1 MWAECRNR
9 LADEAAEAAADGTK
23 GKSKKGNGK
32 RGRAAGAN
40 QRDTCNY
47 CQKKGHK
54 EAQCRKKQEDQKQ
67 GGPLA
72 ATAQQSEPEPPP
84 TVPIKALQL
93 TEGEVH
99 ERVQHGFLLPLAQ
112 ADAKVSQIEAEL
124 EQLDRLHLR
133 SAPLRRA
140 MVDTGAGASV
150 FPRGFSKH
158 SVPDTNRG
166 PVTLTTATGEEI
178 TVNDGRCSSYTL
190 PAGAPVQIRH
200 HESDVVTD
208 PVISVSET
216 AAAGNWTIFGPGIQ
230 KFLGPDSTQQIEQ
243 MLSRV
248 DSVDMVKSRGV
259 YWLELENESSTAIGW
274 PLCAAEASSARQS
287 GQEEQTEL
295 STDAASSDAHAVRSA
310 Q

>member
-1 MWAECRNR
+1 MWAECRTR
-9 LADEAAEAAADGTK
+9 LADEAAEAAADGIK
-23 GKSKKGNGK
+23 GKGKKGK

-40 QRDTCNY
+40 PRDTCNY
-47 CQKKGHK
+47 CKRKGHK
-54 EAQCRKKQEDQKQ
+54 EAQCRKKQEDQKH

-72 ATAQQSEPEPPP
+72 ATAQATQSEPEPQPS
-84 TVPIKALQL
+84 VPIRALQL

-133 SAPLRRA
+133 SVPLRRA

-158 SVPDTNRG
+158 SVPDTKRG
-166 PVTLTTATGEEI
+166 PVTLTTDTGEEI

-200 HESDVVTD
+200 HESDVVTGR
-208 PVISVSET
+208 VISVSET

-259 YWLELENESSTAIGW
+259 YWLELENESSTAIG
-274 PLCAAEASSARQS
+274 
-287 GQEEQTEL
+287 
-295 STDAASSDAHAVRSA
+295 
-310 Q
+310 